1 MNKEQNTLGTVLIVH
16 ELFKTRD
23 MKKKLFM
30 MMCCLLMIISA
41 GCSSDDD
48 GSDNSIISVN
58 FMLQDEN
65 GVEKY
70 TFYEGENIVFRLD
83 IINNGDFDISYGLKD
98 ADVIF
103 GKDLFCVYSNNGSI
117 VGLPWTGMYCE
128 YTGQKAFIIPA
139 NTVMH
144 IYCPW
149 YLCKDINTTHP
160 LCKGD
165 NIEKLPVGNY
175 YTRFSIEYN
184 KNTTSSNK
192 QMTKKNIQV
201 GFKVQ

>member
-1 MNKEQNTLGTVLIVH
+1 
-16 ELFKTRD
+16 

-30 MMCCLLMIISA
+30 MMCYLLMIITA
-41 GCSSDDD
+41 GCGNDE
-48 GSDNSIISVN
+48 DNNCGNDEDNNISFN
-58 FMLQDEN
+58 FLFQDEN
-65 GVEKY
+65 GHEKY
-70 TFYEGENIVFRLD
+70 IFKEGENIVFRLD
-83 IINNGDFDISYGLKD
+83 IVNNGDFDISYGLKD

-103 GKDLFCVYSNNGSI
+103 GKDLFCVYSDNESI

-128 YTGQKAFIIPA
+128 YTGQKTFIIPA

-149 YLCKDINTTHP
+149 YLCEDINSTHP

-165 NIEKLPVGNY
+165 NTEKLSVGNY

-184 KNTTSSNK
+184 KNITSSNK
-192 QMTKKNIQV
+192 QMTEKKIQV